1 MTRISSWGVRE
12 NPVFRKSKREPRC
25 PQMGPLDVETK
36 PLGHE
41 VFAPCFMALDMFQ
54 CLLAYSLWELK
65 IESVPCCCVKNLNYI
80 EIFSIK
86 LFIMMR

>member
-1 MTRISSWGVRE
+1 MSS
-12 NPVFRKSKREPRC
+12 
-25 PQMGPLDVETK
+25 K

-80 EIFSIK
+80 ELGHRAFQVTISFYVSVYS
-86 LFIMMR
+86 LY